1 MNKKAYELGSK
12 RSVIRDL
19 FEYGRERALLYG
31 EDSVFDFTLGNPS
44 IPSPECVDD
53 AIRFYLEDSKDI
65 HGYTSAAGDPAVK
78 KSISD
83 FIKKEYGFDLP
94 SNLIYMTSG
103 AASALSIVF
112 KALADS
118 NSKEFIVSAPFF
130 PEYKVFVEAADCSL
144 KVVPPLDENFGLNL
158 EGIRASI
165 NEKTAGVIINSPN
178 NPSGNVYT
186 EEEIIALCELVKEE
200 GKRLNKDIFLV
211 TDEPYREVV
220 YDGVKVP
227 YLPNYYDNTI
237 VCYSWSKVMSLAGE
251 RIGYIALSP
260 KIKNAEEL
268 YFAICGAGRAL
279 GYVCAS
285 SLFQRVV
292 ARCQGATSDMSLYD
306 RNRNVL
312 YNALTNLGFKCLYPK
327 GAFYLFVKAP
337 IDNEIFME
345 KAKALGI
352 LFVPSESFG
361 VNGWVRIAYCV
372 PFDRINNSLPLF
384 EILAKE
390 CGL

>member
-19 FEYGRERALLYG
+19 FEYGRERALKYG

-44 IPSPECVDD
+44 IPSPNCVNDN
-53 AIRFYLEDSKDI
+53 IRFQLENSSAI
-65 HGYTSAAGDPAVK
+65 HGYTSATGDPDVRNAV
-78 KSISD
+78 SN
-83 FIKKEYGFDLP
+83 FIQKEYDFVIP

-112 KALADS
+112 NALVDD
-118 NSKEFIVSAPFF
+118 NSLEFIVNAPFF
-130 PEYKVFVEAADCSL
+130 PEYKVFVEASGGRL
-144 KVVPPLDENFGLNL
+144 KIIPPVEGFGLNI
-158 EGIRASI
+158 EGISDAISD
-165 NEKTAGVIINSPN
+165 KTAGIIINSPN
-178 NPSGNVYT
+178 NPSGNVYS
-186 EEEIIALCELVKEE
+186 EEEIIALCDLLKE
-200 GKRLNKDIFLV
+200 KSNTLSKQIFLI

-227 YLPNYYDNTI
+227 YLPKYYDNTI

-260 KIKNAEEL
+260 KIKDADEL
-268 YFAICGAGRAL
+268 FFAICGAGRAL

-292 ARCQGATSDMSLYD
+292 TSCLGATSDMSLYEQ
-306 RNRNVL
+306 NRDLL
-312 YNALTNLGFKCLYPK
+312 YNSLTDYGFECLYPK
-327 GAFYLFVKAP
+327 GAFYLFVKSP
-337 IDNEIFME
+337 VDNSLFME
-345 KAKALGI
+345 RAKDLGL

-372 PFDRINNSLPLF
+372 PFDRIKNSLPLF

-390 CGL
+390 FHQ